1 MSVYADVLR
10 YRELFS
16 SLVRR
21 DLRAKYKGSVLGLA
35 WTLALP
41 VTLMLVYL
49 VVFSVLWKAQATD
62 LDDYWLFLLCGLPPW
77 AFFASSLQTGA
88 RSLVENAPLIRK
100 VRFPRQLVP
109 LSVVATQVVAFA
121 VMTAI
126 VVGLALWFRPDSRD
140 TAWVALPAAV
150 LIVVFVAGFSL
161 AVAALNAIFRD
172 VEFVVAAA
180 LLPWFFLTPVLYQ
193 LDDLPGAESRPWL
206 VDLIHWG
213 NPLTPAIETYRT
225 PLYAGQMPPA
235 ADAIYLC
242 VAAVVALVV
251 GALVFNSGDDRIASE
266 ALPRRGPRRARRRRR
281 REARRASRARGRRRA
296 TGAGAARRAAGCGRP
311 APRS

>member
-1 MSVYADVLR
+1 MDVYADLIR

-41 VTLMLVYL
+41 
-49 VVFSVLWKAQATD
+49 
-62 LDDYWLFLLCGLPPW
+62 
-77 AFFASSLQTGA
+77 
-88 RSLVENAPLIRK
+88 
-100 VRFPRQLVP
+100 
-109 LSVVATQVVAFA
+109 
-121 VMTAI
+121 
-126 VVGLALWFRPDSRD
+126 
-140 TAWVALPAAV
+140 AAA

-225 PLYAGQMPPA
+225 PLYAGELPPA

-251 GALVFNSGDDRIASE
+251 GALVFSSVDDRIASE
-266 ALPRRGPRRARRRRR
+266 A
-281 REARRASRARGRRRA
+281 
-296 TGAGAARRAAGCGRP
+296 
-311 APRS
+311 